1 MTPLGHCRLILTR
14 HAKSSW
20 DDPSQADQDRPLND
34 RGRRSARALGD
45 WLASRGHEPEE
56 VLCSPA
62 QRTRE
67 TWEGI
72 TLAPLEVRPPV
83 RYEAKLYQASPETM
97 LAILRT
103 ATAPTVMMLGHN
115 PGIAEF
121 AAMLPARAPIDPEFR
136 RYPTAATLVVDF
148 QADSWA
154 DIKPGEGSVLD
165 FVRID
170 GRD

>member
-1 MTPLGHCRLILTR
+1 MTPSGHCRLILTR

-20 DDPSQADQDRPLND
+20 DDPAQSDQDRPLND
-34 RGRRSARALGD
+34 RGRRAARALGD
-45 WLASRGHEPEE
+45 WLASRGYEPEE

-67 TWEGI
+67 TWERVA
-72 TLAPLEVRPPV
+72 LAPLEVRPDLRFEP
-83 RYEAKLYQASPETM
+83 ALYQASPEQM
-97 LAILRT
+97 LAVLRT

-115 PGIAEF
+115 PGIAAF
-121 AAMLPARAPIDPEFR
+121 AASLPARAPLDPEFR
-136 RYPTAATLVVDF
+136 RFPTAATVVVDF
-148 QADSWA
+148 QTDDWA
-154 DIKPGEGSVLD
+154 SVRPGEGSVLD